1 MATAPNRAGITCTLC
16 ATSTTATT
24 SGMCAPVLATR
35 QIFGCLQAPPS
46 CNVKVKKRCWLLANT
61 CNDRT
66 RHAETHRI
74 VQYWESRA
82 DLLESARNILAGV
95 GKGNK
100 VFAPYKR
107 AALAELQEMID
118 EIQTQEE

>member
-1 MATAPNRAGITCTLC
+1 MPH
-16 ATSTTATT
+16 TT
-24 SGMCAPVLATR
+24 
-35 QIFGCLQAPPS
+35 
-46 CNVKVKKRCWLLANT
+46 KRYDLANGIIAVILEYYRHHVVVT
-61 CNDRT
+61 LRVYSSNDRS

-74 VQYWESRA
+74 VEYWESRA
-82 DLLESARNILAGV
+82 DLLESACNVLAGV

-118 EIQTQEE
+118 EIQATGE